1 MADIETLALQII
13 AEDRRLKIETKRLEG
28 LKKDLL
34 GMMESENVGEVNV
47 KEGRII
53 RCQRTSK
60 VFGGDYK
67 EKEAEL
73 AALKTYLEKMGDFI
87 ISNVTHYLRVG

>member
-1 MADIETLALQII
+1 MQTIEQLAAAII
-13 AEDRRLKIETKRLEG
+13 AEDQRLKAESKRLDS
-28 LKKDLL
+28 LKRDLI
-34 GMMESENVGEVNV
+34 GMMQADNIGGIDV
-47 KEGRII
+47 KQGKITL
-53 RCQRTSK
+53 CQRTTK

-73 AALKTYLEKMGDFI
+73 AALKTYLEKMGDFV

>member
-1 MADIETLALQII
+1 MATLETLAASII
-13 AEDRRLKIETKRLEG
+13 VQDRKIKQESKILEG
-28 LKKDLL
+28 LKKDLI
-34 GMMESENVGEVNV
+34 GMMQSDNIGALDV
-47 KEGRII
+47 KEGKITI
-53 RCQRTSK
+53 CTRTTK

-73 AALKTYLEKMGDFI
+73 AALKTYLEKMGDFV